1 MKIGTKRPKCFI
13 PEVVKMTTIK
23 ILGLAII
30 KRIEQKGLYEDRI
43 PRPPEKIR
51 VVTSSL
57 DGTPLDDM
65 PLVRACIE
73 PQEKNPMC

>member
-1 MKIGTKRPKCFI
+1 MKIGIKRPKRFI

-23 ILGLAII
+23 ILGLTII
-30 KRIEQKGLYEDRI
+30 KRIEQEGLYEDQV

-57 DGTPLDDM
+57 DGTPSGNAIR
-65 PLVRACIE
+65 VRVCAD
-73 PQEKNPMC
+73 QEKSVNG

>member
-1 MKIGTKRPKCFI
+1 MKIEIKRPKRFI

-23 ILGLAII
+23 ILGLTII
-30 KRIEQKGLYEDRI
+30 KHIEQKGLYEDRI

-57 DGTPLDDM
+57 DGTTLDDM
-65 PLVRACIE
+65 SLIRARIE
-73 PQEKNPMC
+73 P